1 MTIVDAVILLVLA
14 VIPLELTVAM
24 FLSRQMM
31 LGLPSGLFW
40 AVLGGYA
47 YTQSTTPWG
56 DWQYFLFFASMGM
69 VMFCALAAYGLRE
82 RKDVDAEGD
91 EAEGHELDKDFYG
104 EGKGKKP
111 PEDGVDG
118 VGRRSQGLRNRAAQR
133 REKVL

>member
-1 MTIVDAVILLVLA
+1 VTIVDAVILLVLA

-31 LGLPSGLFW
+31 LGLPSALFW

-69 VMFCALAAYGLRE
+69 VMYCALAAYGLRE
-82 RKDVDAEGD
+82 RKDVDAEGE
-91 EAEGHELDKDFYG
+91 EAEGHDLDSVFYG
-104 EGKGKKP
+104 EGKNKQP
-111 PEDGVDG
+111 PDGSDDG
-118 VGRRSQGLRNRAAQR
+118 VGRRSQGLRRRATER